1 MEYANLGNSGLK
13 VSKVI
18 LGAMSFG
25 SSKWF
30 DWVIDDEKEV
40 FKLLKHAYDSGL
52 RTWDTA
58 NVYSSGESER
68 LIGRFLKEY
77 NIPRSS
83 IVLMTKCYV
92 YTEDEPSLEKDPFK
106 QVNRMGL
113 SRKHIFDAIDKSL
126 ERLGVDYVDVYQIH
140 RHDPDTPKDETM
152 KALDDLVKSGKVRY
166 IGASAMR
173 AVEFAQYQF
182 AAEKNG
188 GTKFIS
194 MQDYYNLVYRE
205 EEREMIPFCKSTG
218 VGIIPYSPV
227 ARGFLTRPVGSEA
240 NSVRAKTDP
249 VVKGATSAPTLVK
262 VKPYFV
268 GTSEAHKT
276 IARRVEEIAN
286 KRGTSM
292 ACVAIAWSLAKGAMP
307 IVGFNKVERI
317 DEAISAISLKLT
329 DQEVEYLEEPYEPQD
344 IQGYA

>member
-30 DWVIDDEKEV
+30 DWIMEDEKEV
-40 FKLLKHAYDSGL
+40 FKLLKHAYDNGL

-58 NVYSSGESER
+58 NVYSFGESER
-68 LIGRFLKEY
+68 MIGRFLKEY

-140 RHDPDTPKDETM
+140 RHDPDTPKEETM

-182 AAEKNG
+182 AAERNG

-227 ARGFLTRPVGSEA
+227 ARGFLTRPVDKEPE
-240 NSVRAKTDP
+240 SVRAKTDP
-249 VVKGATSAPTLVK
+249 IMKGKSLIKVAPYTAGK
-262 VKPYFV
+262 
-268 GTSEAHKT
+268 EEWHKD

-317 DEAISAISLKLT
+317 DEAISAISIKLT
-329 DQEVEYLEEPYEPQD
+329 DQEVEYLDEPYQAQNL
-344 IQGYA
+344 QGFA